1 MSFNNL
7 PSELLAKITSFNGL
21 QNTLEVSLVNKETN
35 NYFVNEEVFE
45 EMSKI
50 EKLTKQVDSLQLVM
64 HNLFK
69 IRRDGVSKKSLIIV
83 FSEVIQFGLTGLIY
97 SHSVDD
103 LTHLLTNIEQIFIDD
118 NVEVLDEIAD
128 MIGDMYLEIR
138 PLCISKMKELKQLH

>member
-45 EMSKI
+45 EMSTL
-50 EKLTKQVDSLQLVM
+50 EKLTKQVDSLQLIM
-64 HNLFK
+64 HNLFEM
-69 IRRDGVSKKSLIIV
+69 RRDGVSKKQIIIV
-83 FSEVIQFGLTGLIY
+83 FCEVIEFGLAGILYTHL
-97 SHSVDD
+97 VDD
-103 LTHLLTNIEQIFIDD
+103 LSHLLSNIEQIFFED
-118 NVEVLDEIAD
+118 NVDVIDEISE

-138 PLCISKMKELKQLH
+138 PFCISKMNELKQLY